1 MISSQSKS
9 IAIAA
14 GGEFKFQIVFFTSR
28 CLEKNADNRPF
39 MMELLEHPFFTNLV
53 GPTGTD
59 HHVSDPNDSNESDE
73 RIKSF
78 NL

>member
-1 MISSQSKS
+1 MS

-14 GGEFKFQIVFFTSR
+14 GGKFKFKIVFFTFR

-39 MMELLEHPFFTNLV
+39 MMELLEHPFFTSLV

-59 HHVSDPNDSNESDE
+59 HHVSDLIDSIESVN
-73 RIKSF
+73 RKTSS
-78 NL
+78 NS